1 MFENQIRIRPQLK
14 PGSGTDPNN
23 QNRPEPDPQPCLEK
37 RLNSTLDQYTK
48 LLPMFFIIVS
58 FMLQKVFCARK
69 AHINAIY
76 GFFVRQTINDK
87 ELDHKESLRRVIR
100 GI

>member
-1 MFENQIRIRPQLK
+1 M
-14 PGSGTDPNN
+14 
-23 QNRPEPDPQPCLEK
+23 EK

-87 ELDHKESLRRVIR
+87 ELDHKESLRRSLEVFDNFWVGTGRMASSNLMIYTSR
-100 GI
+100 QFD